1 MQLIQEEV
9 LFLRYRHMSDM
20 KHWKIKKAIIPVAG
34 FGTRFLPAT
43 KAQPKEM
50 LPVVDKPVVQY
61 LVEEAVASGI
71 EEIIFVTGR
80 GKRAIEDHFDVS
92 YELEETLV
100 EKNKHDL
107 LAVVQKISTLA
118 KFSYVRQPIPLGDG
132 HALLQA
138 AHLVDDDEAVLIIF
152 GDCIYDSVV
161 PAAKQ
166 LIETY
171 ERFHAPIIGLSEV
184 ERSEVS
190 KFGVIDGEVV
200 DNGNIR
206 VKGIV
211 EKPDPAVAPST
222 AVAVGKYIITREVFE
237 ILATMDHGKSG
248 EIRLADAFD
257 ILLQQDRPIYGRM
270 LDGEWLDTGDKL
282 NFLKTTLHFGLKHP
296 EIGDKL
302 RKYLQELDLSLPK

>member
-1 MQLIQEEV
+1 MRKV
-9 LFLRYRHMSDM
+9 
-20 KHWKIKKAIIPVAG
+20 KKAIFPVAG

-61 LVEEAVASGI
+61 LVEEAVAAGI

-92 YELEETLV
+92 YELEDTLV

-107 LAVVQKISTLA
+107 LETVQRISGLA
-118 KFSYVRQPIPLGDG
+118 RFSYVRQPVPLGDG

-138 AHLVDDDEAVLIIF
+138 AHLVDDDESVLVIF
-152 GDCIYDSVV
+152 GDCLYDSEV
-161 PAAKQ
+161 PASKQ

-171 ERFHAPIIGLSEV
+171 EKYHDPVIGLSEV
-184 ERSEVS
+184 PQEDVS
-190 KFGVIDGEVV
+190 KFGVIDGVQLDELTYE
-200 DNGNIR
+200 
-206 VKGIV
+206 VKGMV
-211 EKPDPAVAPST
+211 EKPKPEDAPSNL
-222 AVAVGKYIITREVFE
+222 VAVGKYIITPEVFSVLGSMKE
-237 ILATMDHGKSG
+237 GKSG

-257 ILLQQDRPIYGRM
+257 LMLENGQPLYGKK
-270 LDGEWLDTGDKL
+270 LTGEWLDTGDKFSFVKATIHL
-282 NFLKTTLHFGLKHP
+282 GLKHP

-302 RKYLQELDLSLPK
+302 RAYLKTLEW

>member
-1 MQLIQEEV
+1 M
-9 LFLRYRHMSDM
+9 
-20 KHWKIKKAIIPVAG
+20 
-34 FGTRFLPAT
+34 
-43 KAQPKEM
+43 
-50 LPVVDKPVVQY
+50 
-61 LVEEAVASGI
+61 
-71 EEIIFVTGR
+71 TGR

-100 EKNKHDL
+100 EKNKQDL
-107 LAVVQKISTLA
+107 LEVVQKISTLA
-118 KFSYVRQPIPLGDG
+118 RFSYVRQPIPLGDG

-161 PAAKQ
+161 PASRQ

-211 EKPDPAVAPST
+211 EKPKPEEAPST

-237 ILATMDHGKSG
+237 VLGTMESGKSG

-257 ILLQQDRPIYGRM
+257 ILLQQDRPLYGRM
-270 LDGEWLDTGDKL
+270 LEGEWLDTGDKF
-282 NFLKTTLHFGLKHP
+282 NFLKTTIHYGLKHP
-296 EIGDKL
+296 EVGEKL
-302 RKYLQELDLSLPK
+302 KSYLKGLSL

>member
-1 MQLIQEEV
+1 MQNNQP
-9 LFLRYRHMSDM
+9 R
-20 KHWKIKKAIIPVAG
+20 KIKKAILPVAG

-100 EKNKHDL
+100 EKNKQDL
-107 LAVVQKISTLA
+107 LEVVQKISMLA

-138 AHLVDDDEAVLIIF
+138 AHLIDDDESVLVIF
-152 GDCIYDSVV
+152 GDCIYDSEV
-161 PAAKQ
+161 PASRQ
-166 LIETY
+166 LIEAY
-171 ERFHAPIIGLSEV
+171 EEYQTPIIGLSEV
-184 ERSEVS
+184 ALEDVS
-190 KFGVIDGEVV
+190 KFGVVAGEKV
-200 DNGNIR
+200 DENDWK
-206 VKGIV
+206 VTHIV
-211 EKPDPAVAPST
+211 EKPKPEDAPSRL
-222 AVAVGKYIITREVFE
+222 VAVGKYIITNDVFKA
-237 ILATMDHGKSG
+237 LAGIESGKSG

-257 ILLQQDRPIYGRM
+257 SMLEKGLPIHGRM
-270 LDGEWLDTGDKL
+270 LEGEWLDTGDKF
-282 NFLKTTLHFGLKHP
+282 NFLKTTIHFGLKHP
-296 EIGDKL
+296 EIGE
-302 RKYLQELDLSLPK
+302 RFRAYLKGLSL

>member
-1 MQLIQEEV
+1 
-9 LFLRYRHMSDM
+9 MSDM

-171 ERFHAPIIGLSEV
+171 ERFRAPIIGLSEV

-206 VKGIV
+206 VKGMV
-211 EKPDPAVAPST
+211 EKPEPAAAPST

-270 LDGEWLDTGDKL
+270 LEGEWLDTGDKF

>member
-1 MQLIQEEV
+1 MEKNV
-9 LFLRYRHMSDM
+9 VR
-20 KHWKIKKAIIPVAG
+20 KVKKAILPVAG

-92 YELEETLV
+92 YELEDTLV

-107 LAVVQKISTLA
+107 LETVQRISGLA
-118 KFSYVRQPIPLGDG
+118 RFSYVRQPVPLGDG

-138 AHLVDDDEAVLIIF
+138 AHLVDDDESVLVIF
-152 GDCIYDSVV
+152 GDCIYDSAV

-166 LIETY
+166 LIEAYETY
-171 ERFHAPIIGLSEV
+171 SAPIIGLSEV
-184 ERSEVS
+184 ALEDVS
-190 KFGVIDGEVV
+190 QFGVIGGERFDERDYKVTH
-200 DNGNIR
+200 
-206 VKGIV
+206 IV
-211 EKPDPAVAPST
+211 EKPKPEQAPSRS
-222 AVAVGKYIITREVFE
+222 VAVGKYIITQDVFE
-237 ILATMDHGKSG
+237 ILASMSSGKSG

-257 ILLQQDRPIYGRM
+257 LMLEKQMPLYGRM
-270 LDGEWLDTGDKL
+270 LEGKWLDTGDKF
-282 NFLKTTLHFGLKHP
+282 NFLKATIHFGLQHP
-296 EIGDKL
+296 EVGERL
-302 RKYLQELDLSLPK
+302 RNHLKGLSL